1 MGVEMEGGKPGWYDA
16 LNGLPGLLGSSM
28 AESCELARLLAFTAD
43 ALEQEPGTLVPVY
56 GNCRSADGIGAD
68 SDGNRRQLHPL
79 GLNERGWKEH
89 YRASVWDGFVG
100 SKTSVSR
107 AEVAA
112 ALRQMEQA
120 VARELKRRSALGR
133 RFSPPILPSGRSVC
147 GKPQTASCL
156 WS

>member
-43 ALEQEPGTLVPVY
+43 ALEQEPGTLSLYTEIAGLLTESV
-56 GNCRSADGIGAD
+56 RILTETADNYTRWD
-68 SDGNRRQLHPL
+68 LMNTM
-79 GLNERGWKEH
+79 KEH

-120 VARELKRRSALGR
+120 VLQGIEKAKRLGTE
-133 RFSPPILPSGRSVC
+133 ILPTYFTFRAGAVC